1 MKNLEKTDYQ
11 ILLFVASK
19 NNTTLSAIKKAFSE
33 NTSAPEDR
41 LKVLA
46 EHKLIII
53 HTEYVPYKGKSK
65 NVMGDFEPNG
75 QISIKAQVIKFNT
88 IAIKTN
94 LSIDFTLTC
103 TSFTTP
109 SSFAISCMVFFL
121 AMYSSASSLLIIPI
135 TSPSTSFSFVL
146 VSTIS
151 KQII

>member
-53 HTEYVPYKGKSK
+53 HTEYVPYKGKNK

-75 QISIKAQVIKFNT
+75 QISITETGVAVSENYKIMQAEIAAKIKEDRIWKAIP
-88 IAIKTN
+88 IAI
-94 LSIDFTLTC
+94 
-103 TSFTTP
+103 
-109 SSFAISCMVFFL
+109 SFA
-121 AMYSSASSLLIIPI
+121 ALII
-135 TSPSTSFSFVL
+135 SAFSL
-146 VSTIS
+146 AKSYGAI
-151 KQII
+151 

>member
-19 NNTTLSAIKKAFSE
+19 NNTTLSAIKNAFSE

-75 QISIKAQVIKFNT
+75 QISITETGVAVSENYKIMQAEIAAKLKEDRIWKAIP
-88 IAIKTN
+88 IGI
-94 LSIDFTLTC
+94 
-103 TSFTTP
+103 
-109 SSFAISCMVFFL
+109 SFAALMISAFSL
-121 AMYSSASSLLIIPI
+121 AKSYGAI
-135 TSPSTSFSFVL
+135 
-146 VSTIS
+146 
-151 KQII
+151 

>member
-75 QISIKAQVIKFNT
+75 QISITETGVAVSENYKIMQAEIAAKIKEDRIWKAIP
-88 IAIKTN
+88 IAI
-94 LSIDFTLTC
+94 
-103 TSFTTP
+103 
-109 SSFAISCMVFFL
+109 SFA
-121 AMYSSASSLLIIPI
+121 ALII
-135 TSPSTSFSFVL
+135 SAFSL
-146 VSTIS
+146 AKSYGAI
-151 KQII
+151 

>member
-75 QISIKAQVIKFNT
+75 QISITETGVAVSENYKIMQAEIAAKLKEDRIWKAIP
-88 IAIKTN
+88 IGI
-94 LSIDFTLTC
+94 
-103 TSFTTP
+103 
-109 SSFAISCMVFFL
+109 SFAALMISAFSL
-121 AMYSSASSLLIIPI
+121 AKSYGAI
-135 TSPSTSFSFVL
+135 
-146 VSTIS
+146 
-151 KQII
+151 

>member
-1 MKNLEKTDYQ
+1 MNKLEKLDYQ

-75 QISIKAQVIKFNT
+75 QISITETGVAVSENYKIMQAEIAAKLKEDRIWKAIP
-88 IAIKTN
+88 IGI
-94 LSIDFTLTC
+94 
-103 TSFTTP
+103 
-109 SSFAISCMVFFL
+109 SFA
-121 AMYSSASSLLIIPI
+121 ALII
-135 TSPSTSFSFVL
+135 SAFSL
-146 VSTIS
+146 AKSYGAI
-151 KQII
+151 

>member
-19 NNTTLSAIKKAFSE
+19 NNTTLSAIKNAFSE

-75 QISIKAQVIKFNT
+75 QISITETGVAVSENYKIMQAEIAAKLKEDRIWKVIP
-88 IAIKTN
+88 IGI
-94 LSIDFTLTC
+94 
-103 TSFTTP
+103 
-109 SSFAISCMVFFL
+109 SFAALMVSAFSL
-121 AMYSSASSLLIIPI
+121 AKSYGAI
-135 TSPSTSFSFVL
+135 
-146 VSTIS
+146 
-151 KQII
+151 

>member
-1 MKNLEKTDYQ
+1 MNKLEKLDYQ

-75 QISIKAQVIKFNT
+75 QISITETGVAVSENYKIMQAEIAAKLKEDRIWKAIP
-88 IAIKTN
+88 IG
-94 LSIDFTLTC
+94 
-103 TSFTTP
+103 
-109 SSFAISCMVFFL
+109 ISL
-121 AMYSSASSLLIIPI
+121 AALII
-135 TSPSTSFSFVL
+135 SAFSLAKSYGV
-146 VSTIS
+146 I
-151 KQII
+151 

>member
-53 HTEYVPYKGKSK
+53 HTEYVSYKGKSK
-65 NVMGDFEPNG
+65 NVIGDFEPNG
-75 QISIKAQVIKFNT
+75 KISITETGVAVSENYKIMQAEIAAKLKEDRIWKAIP
-88 IAIKTN
+88 IGI
-94 LSIDFTLTC
+94 
-103 TSFTTP
+103 
-109 SSFAISCMVFFL
+109 SFAALMISAFSL
-121 AMYSSASSLLIIPI
+121 AKSYGAI
-135 TSPSTSFSFVL
+135 
-146 VSTIS
+146 
-151 KQII
+151 

>member
-19 NNTTLSAIKKAFSE
+19 NNTTLSAVKKAFSE

-46 EHKLIII
+46 EHKLIVI

-75 QISIKAQVIKFNT
+75 QISITETGVAVSENYKIMQAEIAAKLKEDRIWKAIP
-88 IAIKTN
+88 IG
-94 LSIDFTLTC
+94 
-103 TSFTTP
+103 
-109 SSFAISCMVFFL
+109 ISL
-121 AMYSSASSLLIIPI
+121 AALII
-135 TSPSTSFSFVL
+135 SAFSL
-146 VSTIS
+146 AKSYGAI
-151 KQII
+151 

>member
-19 NNTTLSAIKKAFSE
+19 NNTTLSAIKNAFSE
-33 NTSAPEDR
+33 NTSTPEDR

-75 QISIKAQVIKFNT
+75 QISITETGVAVSENYKIMQAEIAAKLKEDRIWKAIP
-88 IAIKTN
+88 IGI
-94 LSIDFTLTC
+94 
-103 TSFTTP
+103 
-109 SSFAISCMVFFL
+109 SFAALMVSAFSL
-121 AMYSSASSLLIIPI
+121 AKSYGAI
-135 TSPSTSFSFVL
+135 
-146 VSTIS
+146 
-151 KQII
+151 

>member
-19 NNTTLSAIKKAFSE
+19 NNTTLSAIKNAFSE

-75 QISIKAQVIKFNT
+75 QISITETGVAVSENYKIMQAEIAAKLKEDRIWKAIP
-88 IAIKTN
+88 IGI
-94 LSIDFTLTC
+94 
-103 TSFTTP
+103 
-109 SSFAISCMVFFL
+109 SFAALMVSAFSL
-121 AMYSSASSLLIIPI
+121 AKSYGAI
-135 TSPSTSFSFVL
+135 
-146 VSTIS
+146 
-151 KQII
+151 

>member
-1 MKNLEKTDYQ
+1 MKNLEKLDYQ
-11 ILLFVASK
+11 ILIFVASK

-75 QISIKAQVIKFNT
+75 KISITETGIAVSENYKIIQDEIAAKIKEDRIWKAIP
-88 IAIKTN
+88 IGI
-94 LSIDFTLTC
+94 
-103 TSFTTP
+103 
-109 SSFAISCMVFFL
+109 SFA
-121 AMYSSASSLLIIPI
+121 ALII
-135 TSPSTSFSFVL
+135 SAFSL
-146 VSTIS
+146 AKSYGAI
-151 KQII
+151 

>member
-19 NNTTLSAIKKAFSE
+19 NNTTLSVIKKAFSE

-75 QISIKAQVIKFNT
+75 QISITETGVAVSENYKIMQAEIAAKLKEDRIWKAIP
-88 IAIKTN
+88 IGI
-94 LSIDFTLTC
+94 
-103 TSFTTP
+103 
-109 SSFAISCMVFFL
+109 SFAALMISAFSL
-121 AMYSSASSLLIIPI
+121 AKSYGAI
-135 TSPSTSFSFVL
+135 
-146 VSTIS
+146 
-151 KQII
+151 